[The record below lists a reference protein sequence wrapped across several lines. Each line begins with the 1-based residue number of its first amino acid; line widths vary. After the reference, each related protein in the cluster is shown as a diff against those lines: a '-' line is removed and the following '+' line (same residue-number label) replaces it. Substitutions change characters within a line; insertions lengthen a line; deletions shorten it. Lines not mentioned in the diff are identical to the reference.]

1 MNLNQT
7 RPMKKAISMMAIA
20 AFLFSM
26 PANAQETPKKKE
38 KSKTEKSC
46 SKDEMKSCSKEKK
59 AGCCAKK

>member
-1 MNLNQT
+1 MNINQT
-7 RPMKKAISMMAIA
+7 QPMKKAISMMALA

-26 PANAQETPKKKE
+26 PAHAQETPKKKE

-46 SKDEMKSCSKEKK
+46 SAAEMKSCSKEKK